1 MTTKKQ
7 AMKQWAELTPS
18 ADPLEVMAPIP
29 YKATGSKYGADAVRI
44 TGSPEFVDAILSNLK
59 QIIDGENH
67 VTRLSF
73 SRADV
78 KPTEI
83 NGETRTFEN
92 ASAGA
97 QAVYIQLHMRGHE
110 GVIASGVFDRD
121 RDGATERF
129 EQSNRYAR

>member
-1 MTTKKQ
+1 MPTKKE
-7 AMKQWAELTPS
+7 AMKQWAELAPS

-59 QIIDGENH
+59 TIIDGENH

>member
-1 MTTKKQ
+1 MPTKKE
-7 AMKQWAELTPS
+7 AMQQWDSLDPGQ
-18 ADPLEVMAPIP
+18 DPLAVMRPIP

-44 TGSPEFVDAILSNLK
+44 TGSPEFVDAVLSNLK
-59 QIIDGENH
+59 TIMDGENH

-73 SRADV
+73 SRAEV

-83 NGETRTFEN
+83 NGETKQFEN

-110 GVIASGVFDRD
+110 GVIASAVFDKD

>member
-1 MTTKKQ
+1 MPTKKQ
-7 AMKQWAELTPS
+7 ALKRWSELEPGI
-18 ADPLEVMAPIP
+18 DPLAVMAPIP

-59 QIIDGENH
+59 SIIDGENH

-83 NGETRTFEN
+83 NGERRTFEN

-110 GVIASGVFDRD
+110 GVIASGMLDRD
-121 RDGATERF
+121 RDSATERF
-129 EQSNRYAR
+129 ENTNRYAR

>member
-1 MTTKKQ
+1 
-7 AMKQWAELTPS
+7 MKQWAELDPGR
-18 ADPLEVMAPIP
+18 DPLAVMQPIP

-44 TGSPEFVDAILSNLK
+44 TGSPEFVDAVLSNLK
-59 QIIDGENH
+59 TIMDGENH

-73 SRADV
+73 SRAEV

-83 NGETRTFEN
+83 NGETKQFEN

-110 GVIASGVFDRD
+110 GVIASAVFDKD